1 MVFIRVLLEFFS
13 AENSAENS
21 SRMTLPERVLP
32 RMISSSD

>member
-1 MVFIRVLLEFFS
+1 MVFS

-32 RMISSSD
+32 ERVLPRMISSSD